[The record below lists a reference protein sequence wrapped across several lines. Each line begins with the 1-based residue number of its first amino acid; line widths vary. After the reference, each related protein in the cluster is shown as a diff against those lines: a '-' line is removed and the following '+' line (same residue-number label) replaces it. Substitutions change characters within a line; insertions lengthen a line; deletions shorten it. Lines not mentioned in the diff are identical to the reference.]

1 MQTPRAPPPRPPKP
15 ETLGVDPSISA
26 PISRSQPLRWTT
38 AKQGHC
44 ERSGR
49 RAGSM
54 VHGGWSVK
62 GAGVQGEASEPAG
75 LSQ

>member
-1 MQTPRAPPPRPPKP
+1 METLWAPPPRPPEP

-26 PISRSQPLRWTT
+26 SISGSQPLRWTT

-49 RAGSM
+49 GAGSM
-54 VHGGWSVK
+54 AHGGWAVK
-62 GAGVQGEASEPAG
+62 GAGVPGRGQ
-75 LSQ
+75 